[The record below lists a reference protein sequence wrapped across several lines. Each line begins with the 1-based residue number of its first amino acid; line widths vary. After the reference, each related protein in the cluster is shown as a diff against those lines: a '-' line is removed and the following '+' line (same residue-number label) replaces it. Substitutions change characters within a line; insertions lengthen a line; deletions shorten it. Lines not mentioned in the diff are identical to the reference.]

1 MTKELDAAF
10 GLVTFVMASVIA
22 YVALT
27 RGTTDAS
34 TQLTAAQ
41 RAEAAS

>member
-10 GLVTFVMASVIA
+10 GLVTFVVAAVIA

-27 RGTTDAS
+27 RAAS
-34 TQLTAAQ
+34 ASAQVTAAQ